1 MLRRAPAIAIL
12 VTWVGAGALQGQAVS
27 EQGALIRSL
36 VLPGWGQQVLGEHA
50 TARRFL
56 LAEASLWLGY
66 AATVSAR
73 GWYRQDYLAFAAL
86 HAGVDPDRLP
96 DSDIYYFNL
105 GRYDSIL
112 EYNQVQM
119 RRRNLDSLYPVGAGI
134 DWLWDDWLEDEPSHR
149 QRYTELREASLLAAK
164 AATFVLAGMVVNR
177 AVAAIH
183 VLMISRLGPSST
195 ATWRPVPGGG
205 QLIVEVAF

>member
-1 MLRRAPAIAIL
+1 MLRRTRAIAVL
-12 VTWVGAGALQGQAVS
+12 VVWAWAAALQGQAAS
-27 EQGALIRSL
+27 ERGALIRSL
-36 VLPGWGQQVLGEHA
+36 VLPGWGQQVLGERA
-50 TARRFL
+50 TARRFM

-66 AATVSAR
+66 AVTRSAS

-86 HAGVDPDRLP
+86 HAEVDLDRLP

-134 DWLWDDWLEDEPSHR
+134 DWLWDEPSHR

-164 AATFVLAGMVVNR
+164 SATFVLAGLVVNR

-183 VLMISRLGPSST
+183 VLMVSRLGPSSMV
-195 ATWRPVPGGG
+195 AWRSVPGGG
-205 QLIVEVAF
+205 LLELEVVF